1 LASQEPV
8 TLLEAIGVY
17 VSNLRTRDT
26 NSQAQQELLRFVN
39 WCGSDRAMQDIKPVE
54 IGMYGEQAVGVIGG
68 SLAAE
73 RLQEVR
79 KFLTFAKKKGLIEQN
94 LAPHLRIRK
103 GKSRSGG
110 DKGAR
115 ADAII
120 ELTVDGHRQLSEEL
134 EKLKAQRAPIAAEI
148 GRAAADKDVRENVPL
163 EAAREQLG
171 LVESRV
177 GEIESTLKVAVI
189 VDPSKRRGRAVS
201 VGARLVL
208 KDLATG
214 RETRYTLVSASE
226 ANPLGGKISDVS
238 PVGKALLNR
247 VAGDEIEVESPRGTL
262 QYRVVRVTS

>member
-1 LASQEPV
+1 MSSEPL
-8 TLLEAIGVY
+8 TLLKAMDLY
-17 VSNLRTRDT
+17 VGSLRTKNT
-26 NSQAQQELLRFVN
+26 QAQAQQELFRFIQ
-39 WCGSDRAMQDIKPVE
+39 WCGVERQISALAPPE
-54 IGMYGEQAVGVIGG
+54 IGEYGEQAVGVIGG

-79 KFLTFAKKKGLIEQN
+79 KFLAFAKKKGLIEQN

-103 GKSRSGG
+103 SKSRSGG

-120 ELTVDGHRQLSEEL
+120 ELTIDGHRQLSDEL

-171 LVESRV
+171 LVESRI
-177 GEIESTLKVAVI
+177 GEIESTLKVAVT
-189 VDPSKRRGRAVS
+189 VDPSKRRGRSVS